1 MKKKNKNII
10 LKNKQNKILNNRYK
24 TTFKNLKILIINKI
38 KLENI
43 NYDNFKLLLNKYYSA
58 IDKAVKKNVLK
69 SNNASRKKSKMFKL
83 YKNIN

>member
-1 MKKKNKNII
+1 MKKKNKHII
-10 LKNKQNKILNNRYK
+10 LKNRRNKILNNRYK